1 MAAVIVI
8 TRQNTM
14 TGRSEKPRVAA
25 GLWLN
30 AQAVFA
36 GQLTRVQVWPPQNM
50 PPKAQPWTRRLSV
63 PFSAIV
69 ES

>member
-1 MAAVIVI
+1 MTAVTDV

-30 AQAVFA
+30 AQRC
-36 GQLTRVQVWPPQNM
+36 LQV
-50 PPKAQPWTRRLSV
+50 S
-63 PFSAIV
+63 
-69 ES
+69 